1 MTNGEKERVFFH
13 EETLLSFLRYTEYF
27 LASGDG
33 RTVFTIR
40 FFLKKMKIP
49 DELCQ
54 NDQHTA
60 FSLIWSPLKSGSPA
74 LKISEPFL
82 LFYT

>member
-1 MTNGEKERVFFH
+1 MTNGEKERAFFH
-13 EETLLSFLRYTEYF
+13 EETQLSFLCYTEYF

-33 RTVFTIR
+33 RTVFAIR
-40 FFLKKMKIP
+40 FFFKKMKIP

-60 FSLIWSPLKSGSPA
+60 FCLIWSPLKSSSPA
-74 LKISEPFL
+74 LKIPEPFL
-82 LFYT
+82 LFHM